1 MCTPPAEVCCRIFL
15 PATATLRLESTTT
28 WRTLKKFFFFD
39 ETHVHRDVDAA
50 VISAG
55 LKYGVPTTIV
65 SPVAIH
71 GVGAGPIKTRSI
83 QIPFLTQTILKR
95 GKAFTVNEGR
105 NLWDSNLRGTYYK
118 RTAS

>member
-1 MCTPPAEVCCRIFL
+1 MHTSGRGMLQDISTGYGNPAPRIYHDL
-15 PATATLRLESTTT
+15 ADVKEI
-28 WRTLKKFFFFD
+28 FFFD

-83 QIPFLTQTILKR
+83 QIPFLTQAILKR